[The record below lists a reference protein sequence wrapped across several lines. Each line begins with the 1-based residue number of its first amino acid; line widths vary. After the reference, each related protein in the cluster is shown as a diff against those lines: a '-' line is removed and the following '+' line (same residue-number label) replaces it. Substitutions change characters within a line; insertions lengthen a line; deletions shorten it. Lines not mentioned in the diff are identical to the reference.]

1 MTWLWI
7 LIGILALV
15 VCVWLVL
22 IAPARRPKAIKDF
35 IRPYA
40 HRGLWGGEIPENSL
54 AAFAL
59 AAEKGFA
66 IELDVQLSADGE
78 VMVFHDYTLDRMC
91 GVEGKLSER
100 TAAELADLR
109 LHATEERIP
118 TLKQV
123 LSVVAGRVPL
133 LVELKGESTQNSV
146 CAPVAQILDTYAGAY
161 CVESFNPILLGWW
174 KKNRPQVVR
183 GLLVTDLLR
192 SKREGSKVQNIAL
205 TLRLTNLLCRPQFL
219 AWDLKWKH
227 RLADVLLLKVFR
239 TASFCFTAQDHA
251 TYQRMLSEGTAP
263 IFDSIDEL
271 K

>member
-1 MTWLWI
+1 MTWLWV
-7 LIGILALV
+7 LLSVLLLALAGWV
-15 VCVWLVL
+15 FL
-22 IAPARRPKAIKDF
+22 IAPGRKTKNIADF

-59 AAEKGFA
+59 AAEKGYA

-91 GVEGKLSER
+91 GVQGKLSER
-100 TAAELADLR
+100 TAAELSTLALSGTDE
-109 LHATEERIP
+109 TIP
-118 TLKQV
+118 TLRQV
-123 LSVVAGRVPL
+123 LEVVAGRVPL
-133 LVELKGESTQNSV
+133 LVELKGESTQNGV
-146 CAPVAQILDTYAGAY
+146 CAPVAALLDDYHGAY

-192 SKREGSKVQNIAL
+192 SKREGSRVQNIAL
-205 TLRLTNLLCRPQFL
+205 TLRLLNFLCRPQFL

-227 RLADVLLLKVFR
+227 RLADAVLLKLFGV
-239 TASFCFTAQDHA
+239 ASFCFTAQDHDIY
-251 TYQRMLSEGTAP
+251 TRVLSEGTAP
-263 IFDSIDEL
+263 IFDSIEEL

>member
-7 LIGILALV
+7 LLALL
-15 VCVWLVL
+15 LVLVGWVYL
-22 IAPARRPKAIKDF
+22 IAPGRKAKHIADF

-54 AAFAL
+54 AAFAR
-59 AAEKGFA
+59 AAEQGYA

-91 GVEGKLSER
+91 GVQGKLSER
-100 TAAELADLR
+100 TASELSALS
-109 LHATEERIP
+109 LQGTSETIP
-118 TLKQV
+118 TLRQV
-123 LSVVAGRVPL
+123 LEVVAGRVPL
-133 LVELKGESTQNSV
+133 LVELKGESTQNGV
-146 CAPVAQILDTYAGAY
+146 CAPVAVLLDAYTGAY

-174 KKNRPQVVR
+174 KKNRPQVLR

-192 SKREGSKVQNIAL
+192 SKREGSRVQNIAL
-205 TLRLTNLLCRPQFL
+205 TLRLLNFLCRPQFL

-227 RLADVLLLKVFR
+227 RLADLALLRVFGV
-239 TASFCFTAQDHA
+239 ASFCFTAQDMD
-251 TYQRMLSEGTAP
+251 TYARMLDAGTAP